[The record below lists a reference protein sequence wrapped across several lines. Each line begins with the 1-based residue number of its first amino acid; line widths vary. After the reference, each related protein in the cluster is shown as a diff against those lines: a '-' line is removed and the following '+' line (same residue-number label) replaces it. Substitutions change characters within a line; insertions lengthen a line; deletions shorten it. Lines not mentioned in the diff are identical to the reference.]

1 MELINPQKVLGTGSP
16 QRILEIEVQQ
26 GTRKEIQQQ
35 GRLETRLENLQ
46 SPETKMVDQQN
57 EIEMEEMKG
66 RKEAGEEANLRTST
80 TTATEEEQPRKV
92 KLKKLLKKVIVTG
105 KGNQILSS
113 SQPEVVNAEVLTQLP
128 VEPEI
133 RVVSDQIVSKVAQEE
148 ENLLLIERIK
158 ALVNSQL
165 EGSQNKSQ
173 GKSYKSHEKKR
184 I

>member
-1 MELINPQKVLGTGSP
+1 
-16 QRILEIEVQQ
+16 
-26 GTRKEIQQQ
+26 
-35 GRLETRLENLQ
+35 
-46 SPETKMVDQQN
+46 MVDQQN
-57 EIEMEEMKG
+57 AIEMEEVKG
-66 RKEAGEEANLRTST
+66 RKEAGEEENLRTST